1 MKTYLS
7 ILILFLICSCN
18 VRYDARCK
26 YVCDGDSF
34 YLSNGKEVRL
44 YGIDTPENTRGHN
57 QPFGKEATNFT
68 RRLIQGKKVT
78 LIVKDVDK
86 YNRKVCKVILSNGS
100 DLSLLLVKAGLAFT
114 YPKYS
119 PQSYC
124 NQEIL
129 AKIKGIGIWGQKN
142 PLTPYQFRKLQKK

>member
-1 MKTYLS
+1 MKTYQP
-7 ILILFLICSCN
+7 ILILFFICSCN
-18 VRYDARCK
+18 VRYDAKCK

-44 YGIDTPENTRGHN
+44 YGCDAPENTRGHN

-68 RRLIQGKKVT
+68 RQLIEGKRIT
-78 LIVKDVDK
+78 LIEKGFDK

-100 DLSLLLVKAGLAFT
+100 DLSLLLIKAGLAFT
-114 YPKYS
+114 YSKYS

-124 NQEIL
+124 NQERI
-129 AKIKGIGIWGQKN
+129 AKSNRVGLWIQNKPIS
-142 PLTPYQFRKLQKK
+142 PYKFRKNHKK